1 VARHGSSDDE
11 GTVLALAEVE
21 ANGTGTVEGSVQVG
35 LDDLVP
41 LLDGSIEDTVVG
53 GLASVGNEDIDL
65 AEVLDDVRNE
75 LLALLVCVLVMFHL
89 WW

>member
-11 GTVLALAEVE
+11 GAVLALAEVE
-21 ANGTGTVEGSVQVG
+21 ANSTGAVEGTVQVG
-35 LDDLVP
+35 LNNLVP
-41 LLDGSIEDTVVG
+41 LLDGSVEDTVVG

-75 LLALLVCVLVMFHL
+75 LLALLICALVMFHVYR
-89 WW
+89 